1 MMNRRQ
7 IMIYILG
14 ILSICVSTTPFIQ
27 ANSTFTF
34 GIEPGTQIYEVKY
47 YDELTW
53 NNTVNASM
61 SPSNWLGGEAYKV
74 GAKGKLTIKDI
85 AGTEFQTAVLFKL
98 LVYSNETL
106 SLFPI
111 VSDYGFGNIYINQHY
126 PDYYNVWLYGFY
138 YWFFTT
144 SEFKFRST
152 FTTERSIIMKD
163 PRAFTQVLNDYND
176 YAATI
181 NQNATLQALNITFP
195 ILSGDDLVWQLVLS
209 RFVMSSPVND
219 FLTELEES
227 LDCTNVIVLGNT
239 LILQKHGEKNYRVE
253 VTYNGRGSLDTFIVK
268 DTEGYAFYK
277 ITSFYPKIILYI
289 ILGIL
294 AISSVGIVV
303 LVIIRKMRLYRN
315 FREIV

>member
-1 MMNRRQ
+1 MKNIRQ
-7 IMIYILG
+7 IMLFILG
-14 ILSICVSTTPFIQ
+14 ILLICVCTTPFIQ
-27 ANSTFTF
+27 AYSNFTF

-61 SPSNWLGGEAYKV
+61 SPTRWLGGEADKE
-74 GAKGKLTIKDI
+74 GAKSKLTIQDI
-85 AGTEFQTAVLFKL
+85 ASTEFQTAVLFKL

-111 VSDYGFGNIYINQHY
+111 VSDYGFGNIYINKHY

-138 YWFFTT
+138 YWLITT
-144 SEFKFRST
+144 SEFEFRSS
-152 FTTERSIIMKD
+152 FSVERSIIMKD
-163 PRAFTQVLNDYND
+163 PRDFTQVLNDYND

-181 NQNATLQALNITFP
+181 NQNATLQALNISFP
-195 ILSGDDLVWQLVLS
+195 ILTGDDLVWHLVIS

-219 FLTELEES
+219 FLTKMKEN
-227 LDCTNVIVLGNT
+227 LDCKNVTVLENSLT
-239 LILQKHGEKNYRVE
+239 IQKHGEKNYCVE
-253 VTYNGRGSLDTFIVK
+253 VTYNSRGLIDTFIVK

-294 AISSVGIVV
+294 AISIAGIVV

-315 FREIV
+315 FRKMV

>member
-1 MMNRRQ
+1 MLF
-7 IMIYILG
+7 ILG
-14 ILSICVSTTPFIQ
+14 ILLINICTIPFIQ
-27 ANSTFTF
+27 ANSNFTF

-47 YDELTW
+47 YDELAW

-61 SPSNWLGGEAYKV
+61 SPSNWLGGEADKV
-74 GAKGKLTIKDI
+74 GAKGRLTIQDI

-126 PDYYNVWLYGFY
+126 PDYYNVWLYGFH
-138 YWFFTT
+138 YWLFTT
-144 SEFKFRST
+144 SEFEFRSS
-152 FTTERSIIMKD
+152 FSVERSVVMED
-163 PRAFTQVLNDYND
+163 PRDFTQILNDYND
-176 YAATI
+176 YAAII

-195 ILSGDDLVWQLVLS
+195 ILSGDDLIWQLVLS

-219 FLTELEES
+219 FLTELKES
-227 LDCTNVIVLGNT
+227 LDSKNVSVLGNT
-239 LILQKHGEKNYRVE
+239 LKIQKYGEQNYSVE
-253 VTYNGRGSLDTFIVK
+253 VTYNFRGIIESIIVK

>member
-1 MMNRRQ
+1 MLF
-7 IMIYILG
+7 ILG
-14 ILSICVSTTPFIQ
+14 ILLINICTIPFIQ
-27 ANSTFTF
+27 ANSNFTF

-47 YDELTW
+47 YDELAW

-61 SPSNWLGGEAYKV
+61 SPSNWLGGEADKE
-74 GAKGKLTIKDI
+74 GAKGRLTIQDI

-111 VSDYGFGNIYINQHY
+111 VSDYGFGNMYINQHY
-126 PDYYNVWLYGFY
+126 LDYYNVWLYGFH
-138 YWFFTT
+138 YWLFTT
-144 SEFKFRST
+144 SEFEFRSS
-152 FTTERSIIMKD
+152 FSVERSVVMED
-163 PRAFTQVLNDYND
+163 PRDFTQILNDYND

-181 NQNATLQALNITFP
+181 NQNATLQALNISFP
-195 ILSGDDLVWQLVLS
+195 ILSGDDLIWQLVLS

-219 FLTELEES
+219 FLTELKES
-227 LDCTNVIVLGNT
+227 LDCKNVSVLGNT
-239 LILQKHGEKNYRVE
+239 LIIQKHGEQNYNVE
-253 VTYNGRGSLDTFIVK
+253 LTYNFRGIIESIIVK